1 MKIEVAVS
9 IGTFNDIIYG
19 TTYSKLSING
29 MKEDK
34 PSLTKGFRST
44 PLPMGYTV
52 RGEEW
57 TENP

>member
-19 TTYSKLSING
+19 TTYSKLSIHG
-29 MKEDK
+29 MKENK

-44 PLPMGYTV
+44 PLPM
-52 RGEEW
+52 
-57 TENP
+57 